1 MTVTERTPRP
11 LMLVHGGR
19 FAASCWDRLIPHLEP
34 PVVAVDL
41 PGRGTRAGVDLR
53 TVGIAECAGAVLE
66 EVGEWNDVVVVG
78 HSLAGVTLP
87 SVAGALGSRLARL
100 VFLSAAVPRHGESV
114 FDTISPELHASVV
127 DSFDDGVYHP
137 VGPDAAVYLCNDMD
151 DAATQFTLARQV
163 DESFRL
169 LTDPVD
175 LAAAAG
181 VPSTYI
187 RLSDDATLLPTAQD
201 ASITALGSP
210 GVVHMAA
217 GHMAMISRP
226 RELALTLERIRSGD

>member
-1 MTVTERTPRP
+1 
-11 LMLVHGGR
+11 MLVHGGR

-41 PGRGTRAGVDLR
+41 PGRGTRSGVDLR
-53 TVGIAECAGAVLE
+53 TVGIVKCAGAVLE
-66 EVGEWNDVVVVG
+66 DAGEWHDVVVVG

-87 SVAGALGSRLARL
+87 SVAGALGARLARL
-100 VFLSAAVPRHGESV
+100 VFLSAAVPRHGQSV

-127 DSFDDGVYHP
+127 DSLEDGVYHP
-137 VGPDAAVYLCNDMD
+137 VGPDAAAYLCNDMD
-151 DAATQFTLARQV
+151 DEATQFTLARQV

-175 LAAAAG
+175 LAAVAG

-187 RLSDDATLLPTAQD
+187 RLSDDATMLPATQD
-201 ASITALGSP
+201 ASIAALGSP

-226 RELALTLERIRSGD
+226 RELALMLERIRSED